1 VVGYASSPIDL
12 IPDPAPILGYLD
24 DLILIPLGTALAVR
38 LLPPDI
44 LAECRKKARIVTS
57 EGKLMSKTAT
67 VTVAAVWF
75 SLAVLATFFV
85 MRW

>member
-1 VVGYASSPIDL
+1 VVGYALSPIDL

-38 LLPPDI
+38 LIPPDI

-57 EGKLMSKTAT
+57 EGKLMSIDGDSGRGSSMILFGRASHL
-67 VTVAAVWF
+67 F
-75 SLAVLATFFV
+75 L
-85 MRW
+85 